1 MMNRRVSNRTRKV
14 ATKMAAALTSND
26 NRTQVK
32 LLISESLLFFFLCL
46 WKKKLES
53 SFKNG

>member
-1 MMNRRVSNRTRKV
+1 MSNRRVSNRTRKV

-32 LLISESLLFFFLCL
+32 LLIFGFTFFISE
-46 WKKKLES
+46 KIES

>member
-1 MMNRRVSNRTRKV
+1 MSNRRVSNRTRKV

-32 LLISESLLFFFLCL
+32 LSLLIFFLCL
-46 WKKKLES
+46 RKKLES
-53 SFKNG
+53 SLKNG

>member
-1 MMNRRVSNRTRKV
+1 MTNRRVSNRTRKV

-32 LLISESLLFFFLCL
+32 LLISDSLFWFR
-46 WKKKLES
+46 KKIES
-53 SFKNG
+53 SFKNGWF